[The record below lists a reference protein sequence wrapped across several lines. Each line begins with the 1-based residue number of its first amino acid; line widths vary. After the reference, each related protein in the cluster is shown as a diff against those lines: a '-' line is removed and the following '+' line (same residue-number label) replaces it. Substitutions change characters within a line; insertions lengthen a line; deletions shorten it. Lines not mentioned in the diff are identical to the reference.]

1 MDAAPAPG
9 ALVLLTRLARLVYRR
24 SSEQLL
30 GMRLKQFGTL
40 YYLRDHGG
48 VLQSD
53 LGEALHFDA
62 NNLVLLLNDLEA
74 AGLAE
79 RRRDPHDRRRHIVEI
94 TPAGIRAIER
104 AEEGMGTLEDEVLGA
119 LSDSEQ
125 ARLRSLLE
133 KALEGQVRTREAA
146 LAGRD

>member
-1 MDAAPAPG
+1 MEAAIAPG

-24 SSEQLL
+24 SSDQLL

-40 YYLRDHGG
+40 YYLRDHGR
-48 VLQSD
+48 VLQSE

-74 AGLAE
+74 SGLAE

-94 TPAGIRAIER
+94 TPEGVRAIER
-104 AEEGMGTLEDEVLGA
+104 AERRMGTLEDEVLGA
-119 LSDSEQ
+119 LSERER
-125 ARLRSLLE
+125 ATLRRLLE
-133 KALEGQVRTREAA
+133 KALDGQPRASAVAA
-146 LAGRD
+146 GD